1 MPKYW
6 GRILVVEDDPA
17 IATMV
22 EEVLTAEAYE
32 VVPTGAARSTGS

>member
-1 MPKYW
+1 MRR
-6 GRILVVEDDPA
+6 GRVLVVEEDLA

-32 VVPTGAARSTGS
+32 GVPTGAARSTGS